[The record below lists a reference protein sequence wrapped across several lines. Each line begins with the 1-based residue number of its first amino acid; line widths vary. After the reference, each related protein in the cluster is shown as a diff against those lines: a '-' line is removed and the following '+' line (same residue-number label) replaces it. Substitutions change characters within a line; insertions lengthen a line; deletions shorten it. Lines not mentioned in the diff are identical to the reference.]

1 MSSSSSSK
9 VYLITGSNIGLGYD
23 AARQLAM
30 KPTTKKVYLACRTKS
45 KALKAIDDLVEKY
58 DIPASKLAFV
68 PFNASADKLTIAK
81 EIIQALPRNET
92 LHGIILNAGGIGS
105 DAEAKAMGP
114 NHVTQQMQI
123 NLIGHIHLVD
133 ALQQHNFL
141 RAHETTIV
149 FSGSEGAR
157 GVPVMGMAAPKIPQT
172 TDQVKKLIDGS
183 GAKKMAPMDYYCYV
197 KGVGTLYWSEWA
209 RRNPEYYI
217 LTVSPGATSGTNI
230 GSHEGM
236 GKINQVLFPLL
247 FKMMGPLGVTH
258 RLEKGAKRYVEAVNR
273 EGQFEA
279 FPTGA
284 FVASAHG
291 VSGPVSDQGMRKEKR
306 AAQYGD
312 VSTQEAVFEAVQAFA
327 VTV

>member
-23 AARQLAM
+23 AACQLAM

-197 KGVGTLYWSEWA
+197 KGVGTLYWSEWSESRILHFDRQSWRHVRYEYWLA
-209 RRNPEYYI
+209 RRHGKDQSSVVPSLVQND
-217 LTVSPGATSGTNI
+217 
-230 GSHEGM
+230 GSARS
-236 GKINQVLFPLL
+236 NTQA
-247 FKMMGPLGVTH
+247 
-258 RLEKGAKRYVEAVNR
+258 RKR
-273 EGQFEA
+273 G
-279 FPTGA
+279 
-284 FVASAHG
+284 
-291 VSGPVSDQGMRKEKR
+291 
-306 AAQYGD
+306 
-312 VSTQEAVFEAVQAFA
+312 
-327 VTV
+327 